1 MLTYHVEAWG
11 DFCTEA
17 EPLWHQHWQEIALDQ
32 DVIPLVP
39 DDAAY
44 TALDQAG
51 LLHVVTAR
59 VDGALVGYVVGIL
72 KPHLHYAT
80 TPHFHMDVLW
90 LHPTWRKGL
99 AGYRLLQALERTV
112 QQRCQGPV
120 KMLLGTKLH
129 YDLSALYTRL
139 GYTEIERT
147 FAKVLKGD

>member
-1 MLTYHVEAWG
+1 MLTYQQDDWPTFTAEAR
-11 DFCTEA
+11 
-17 EPLWHQHWQEIALDQ
+17 PLWRAHWTEIANHQ

-59 VDGALVGYVVGIL
+59 DGGPIVGYVVGIL

-90 LHPTWRKGL
+90 LHPQWRKGL
-99 AGYRLLQALERTV
+99 AGYRLLQAVERTV
-112 QQRCQGPV
+112 QQRVGGLV
-120 KMLLGTKLH
+120 KILLGTKTH
-129 YDLSALYTRL
+129 YDLGALYTRL